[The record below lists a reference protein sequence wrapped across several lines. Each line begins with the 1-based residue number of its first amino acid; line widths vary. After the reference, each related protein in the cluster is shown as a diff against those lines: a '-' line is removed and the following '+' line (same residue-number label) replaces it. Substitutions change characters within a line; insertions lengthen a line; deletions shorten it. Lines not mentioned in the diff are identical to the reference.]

1 MEKVKQI
8 FEKLQNIVNGI
19 IGLML
24 IAIMVIIFVQ
34 TFTRYVVFYSIPW
47 SEEAS
52 RYLFVGM
59 ILLGV
64 NIGISQDLMVRIDL
78 IDNFLNDKVKKGLE
92 IGRQMIALVISLIF
106 FYSTF
111 GMIRIGGYQ
120 MSPALRLPMN
130 IMYGI
135 LCIGFLLAVIAVIF
149 KLADIVKQKPEEV
162 ITKGGDM

>member
-1 MEKVKQI
+1 MEKAKCI
-8 FEKLQNIVNGI
+8 FEKVQRIVNGI

-34 TFTRYVVFYSIPW
+34 TFTRYVIFYSIPW

-59 ILLGV
+59 ILLGI
-64 NIGISQDLMVRIDL
+64 NMGISQNLMVRIDL
-78 IDNFLNDKVKKGLE
+78 IDNFLSAKMKRRLE
-92 IGRQMIALVISLIF
+92 IGRQILALLISFVF
-106 FYSTF
+106 FCSTF

-120 MSPALRLPMN
+120 MSPALRLLMN

-135 LCIGFLLAVIAVIF
+135 LCVGFLLAVISVVF
-149 KLADIVKQKPEEV
+149 KLIDVIKEKEGIV
-162 ITKGGDM
+162 KGGDL

>member
-1 MEKVKQI
+1 MEKMKQI
-8 FEKLQNIVNGI
+8 FGKVQNFVNAI

-34 TFTRYVVFYSIPW
+34 TFTRYIIFYSIPW

-59 ILLGV
+59 ILLGI
-64 NIGISQDLMVRIDL
+64 NMGISQDLMVRIDL
-78 IDNFLNDKVKKGLE
+78 IDNFLSAKMKKVME
-92 IGRQMIALVISLIF
+92 IGRQVVALVISSIF

-130 IMYGI
+130 VMYGT
-135 LCIGFLLAVIAVIF
+135 LCIGFFLAVISVIF
-149 KLADIVKQKPEEV
+149 KLYDTVKASPEEA
-162 ITKGGDM
+162 KGGEA

>member
-8 FEKLQNIVNGI
+8 FEKLQKIVNGI

-78 IDNFLNDKVKKGLE
+78 IDKKGIRDWKTDDCLSNFFNLFLQYLRNDKN
-92 IGRQMIALVISLIF
+92 R
-106 FYSTF
+106 
-111 GMIRIGGYQ
+111 
-120 MSPALRLPMN
+120 RLPDEPCAQAAYEYHVRN
-130 IMYGI
+130 TVYR
-135 LCIGFLLAVIAVIF
+135 IF
-149 KLADIVKQKPEEV
+149 
-162 ITKGGDM
+162 TGCHSRYF

>member
-1 MEKVKQI
+1 MEKAKCI
-8 FEKLQNIVNGI
+8 FEKVQRIVNGI

-34 TFTRYVVFYSIPW
+34 TFTRYVIFYSIPW

-59 ILLGV
+59 ILLGI
-64 NIGISQDLMVRIDL
+64 NMGISQ
-78 IDNFLNDKVKKGLE
+78 NFLSAKMKRRLE
-92 IGRQMIALVISLIF
+92 IGRQILALLISFVF
-106 FYSTF
+106 FCSTF

-135 LCIGFLLAVIAVIF
+135 LCVGFLLAVISVVF
-149 KLADIVKQKPEEV
+149 KLIDVIKEKEGIV
-162 ITKGGDM
+162 KGGDL